1 MADLRVNL
9 CGVPLK
15 NPVIGASGTFG
26 YGREYNEFFPVSRL
40 GGVSCKGTTLEER
53 LGNPP
58 PRIAETPASSALF
71 RRQSRF

>member
-26 YGREYNEFFPVSRL
+26 YGQMCIRDRSFPQQFFRTAFAGLKIYP
-40 GGVSCKGTTLEER
+40 
-53 LGNPP
+53 
-58 PRIAETPASSALF
+58 ISAMYP
-71 RRQSRF
+71 